1 MLDSISIEDK
11 AAAFDALVKEFQG
24 RGRFVHMK
32 RRPKEVKTG
41 PNETVIVAEDYPVY
55 EFVMRVDGHDDFAAA
70 VLKLLP
76 ANAEVSGA
84 ASSRPLD

>member
-1 MLDSISIEDK
+1 MFDHIPAEDK

-24 RGRFVHMK
+24 KGRFVHMK
-32 RRPKEVKTG
+32 RRTKEVKTW
-41 PNETVIVAEDYPVY
+41 PYETVIVAEDYPVY

-76 ANAEVSGA
+76 ANA
-84 ASSRPLD
+84 